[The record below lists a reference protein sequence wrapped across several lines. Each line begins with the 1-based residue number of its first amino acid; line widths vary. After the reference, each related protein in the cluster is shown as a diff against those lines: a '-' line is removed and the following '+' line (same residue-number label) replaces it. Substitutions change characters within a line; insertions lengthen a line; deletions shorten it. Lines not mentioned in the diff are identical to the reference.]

1 MDCPKCGGNMEKGC
15 IAFPHYG
22 YGLRYIDY
30 HIQWYYEDSI
40 EKYGGFFKSLFTK
53 PDLKIGTK
61 KYKMGVQGLDA
72 YLCEKCGTMTVMPLP
87 EDAENIEYYI
97 DNSDTEV

>member
-1 MDCPKCGGNMEKGC
+1 MDCPKCGESMKKGC
-15 IAFPHYG
+15 IAFPPWDTWR
-22 YGLRYIDY
+22 LSY
-30 HIQWYYEDSI
+30 HINWYYDETI
-40 EKYGGFFKSLFTK
+40 EKYSKFPKSLLVK
-53 PDLKIGTK
+53 PDLIFGAK
-61 KYKMGVQGLDA
+61 KYKMGEHGLDS